1 MLRDYEGH
9 VTAVD
14 FGDYADANPA
24 RTPSTSYYYYDATM
38 HIYPDDA
45 ECFARSYH
53 DGGDCVVI
61 VRCTDGTLLA
71 SVICADAYSAQY
83 VLVALSNLDGP
94 TLALTL
100 GLLWSCE
107 DCDLTADHTQP
118 LASMGVTS

>member
-14 FGDYADANPA
+14 FGDYAEANPA

-53 DGGDCVVI
+53 EGGDCVVV
-61 VRCTDGTLLA
+61 VRGADGGLLA
-71 SVICADAYSAQY
+71 SVICSNAYSAQY
-83 VLVALSNLDGP
+83 VLVALSTLDGP

-100 GLLWSCE
+100 GLLWSLRP
-107 DCDLTADHTQP
+107 DIWTADHTQP
-118 LASMGVTS
+118 LVSMGVTS